1 MTEAPA
7 TLRSF
12 LDRMLTEGKALAR
25 RGEDLAADKLGV
37 GDAPEDREGMRR
49 TALGAGAAAGIL
61 GLLLGSRGGRGLL
74 RTGAAVGGLAVL
86 GKLAHDAWKGDKE
99 ADGAERAPAL
109 DELSE
114 EEADRRAET
123 LAWALVAAAKA
134 DGHIDEA
141 EQAAIESALRDLP
154 LSVRANMTT
163 VMMRPAD
170 AAAIAA
176 RATSDQERREIYAA
190 SVLLTDR
197 DHPQEAAWLSTLATA
212 LNLPADQVAAI
223 EAGLEAV

>member
-1 MTEAPA
+1 MTDTPA

-25 RGEDLAADKLGV
+25 RGEDLAADRLGV
-37 GDAPEDREGMRR
+37 GDAPEDRDGMRR

-61 GLLLGSRGGRGLL
+61 GLLMGSRGGRGLL
-74 RTGAAVGGLAVL
+74 RTGATMGGLALL
-86 GKLAHDAWKGDKE
+86 GKLAHDAWKGEKE

-109 DELSE
+109 DELPE
-114 EEADRRAET
+114 DEANRRAET

-134 DGHIDEA
+134 DGHIDDTER
-141 EQAAIESALRDLP
+141 AAIEAALRDLP
-154 LSVRANMTT
+154 LAVRANMTT

-197 DHPQEAAWLSTLATA
+197 DHPQEAAWLASLAA
-212 LNLPADQVAAI
+212 AMNLPADQVAAI
-223 EAGLEAV
+223 DSDLQAA